1 MEILPNGDFWTILAI
16 AVSAL
21 GVHRA
26 AKAERRKEQQ
36 EAEQRREAGEK
47 RLAEQIGSMKQE
59 ISRRIERLEDRVDEN
74 HREVTASLGD
84 MKAVVGSLSKVDER
98 SYPRRLGSAGQPGTG
113 ADVVPGAGVREPHA
127 RYSAEEPSPSTRAT
141 ACCSATPACSF
152 AKKVRRFFPEAYI
165 TCLLGI
171 RNRQN
176 PHPGPQ
182 GLRRG
187 RRDGH

>member
-1 MEILPNGDFWTILAI
+1 MEIFSNGDFWTIVAI

-26 AKAERRKEQQ
+26 AKADRRREQQ

-84 MKAVVGSLSKVDER
+84 MKTVVGSLSTKVDER
-98 SYPRRLGSAGQPGTG
+98 SYPRRLGGAGQPGTG
-113 ADVVPGAGVREPHA
+113 ADVVPGAAVREPRA
-127 RYSAEEPSPSTRAT
+127 RYSAEDPNGEAEEPKS
-141 ACCSATPACSF
+141 
-152 AKKVRRFFPEAYI
+152 
-165 TCLLGI
+165 
-171 RNRQN
+171 
-176 PHPGPQ
+176 
-182 GLRRG
+182 G
-187 RRDGH
+187 RRHPREGNSED